1 MFYVGDTV
9 RISAAI
15 TDSATAAA
23 VDPSSVVVK
32 VRNPQT
38 GTTTNHTATRVTTGS
53 YRADIAAGVAGT
65 WRYRIEASG
74 TASAV
79 LEGAYVVQASRV

>member
-15 TDSATAAA
+15 TDSATGAAI
-23 VDPSSVVVK
+23 DPTSVVVR

-38 GTTTNHTATRVTTGS
+38 GVTADHAATRVTTGS
-53 YRADIAAGVAGT
+53 YRADIAAGVQGT
-65 WRYRIEASG
+65 WRYRVEASG
-74 TASAV
+74 TVSAV
-79 LEGAYVVQASRV
+79 LEGAYVVQPSRV